1 IYVQLEDFIADQVR
15 KDANGDP
22 MAMFMALESVL
33 LSIVKDMGIAKDFEG
48 LARSLRDHPDKYPMF
63 STVLVPDKMPS
74 TPHFC
79 SCKATLR
86 RFSCEKRE
94 VGHTPAAIFGAFV
107 NTYLH
112 VGSQVIGAL
121 SLADRIENC
130 DPAHQAK
137 LRRVGLL
144 SSFEWDE
151 EEGNV
156 FVPTPAGYCPIG
168 VLWRGVS
175 AGKLFVS
182 SVIAFPQSD
191 FAAAVE
197 EIRKSGV
204 ELILGS
210 EAKELLC

>member
-86 RFSCEKRE
+86 RFICEKRE
-94 VGHTPAAIFGAFV
+94 GGHTPAAIFGAFV

-112 VGSQVIGAL
+112 VCSQVIGAL
-121 SLADRIENC
+121 SLADRIENW

-137 LRRVGLL
+137 LRQVGLR
-144 SSFEWDE
+144 SSFELDD

-156 FVPTPAGYCPIG
+156 FIATSAGYYPIG
-168 VLWRGVS
+168 VLGRRDS
-175 AGKLFVS
+175 AGTLFLSTVTS
-182 SVIAFPQSD
+182 FP
-191 FAAAVE
+191 
-197 EIRKSGV
+197 
-204 ELILGS
+204 
-210 EAKELLC
+210 